1 MLQIAIPGTVQQA
14 FTRRDKGRFIACV
27 QGRGGEVL
35 RTATGLEGKR
45 EGLGERELERE
56 EREGK

>member
-1 MLQIAIPGTVQQA
+1 M
-14 FTRRDKGRFIACV
+14 

-35 RTATGLEGKR
+35 STATGLEGKR

-56 EREGK
+56 EREKGSEERERERTRKSAAGWLVDGPAG